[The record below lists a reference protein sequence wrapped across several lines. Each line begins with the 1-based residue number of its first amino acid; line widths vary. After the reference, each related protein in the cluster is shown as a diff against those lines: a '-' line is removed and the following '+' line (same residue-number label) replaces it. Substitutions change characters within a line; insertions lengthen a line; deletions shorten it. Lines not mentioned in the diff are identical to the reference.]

1 MYNMNKKVTITFYS
15 DETLEYI
22 QNALIDISNS
32 DIIVELL
39 PCYDESNEE
48 LNSVNYNIEEV

>member
-1 MYNMNKKVTITFYS
+1 MNKKVTITFYS

-48 LNSVNYNIEEV
+48 LNSVNYNIEEL